1 MSKKI
6 IASVDA
12 ENETEERVLS
22 LVSEYENSGAD
33 MLYIYN
39 FSKSFEKREKFISL
53 LRKVRDLTDLPYL
66 TGVYT
71 EKLEDVKKAY
81 YSGAEGIVL
90 DPEKMSDENL
100 IHESVTKIGKDKV
113 WVTVNFGSDYRE
125 EKLNDYCA
133 ACEKYMSY
141 GIYGIMGKH
150 VAMGPKTVKFLNN
163 SSFPVIV
170 RDSLERNSITAL
182 LEPKSVIGVA
192 TGFYA
197 GRNIFTVKKSLKEQ
211 GYDVWTIGNN
221 LGFSDFKTN
230 EKGLIPVIVQDYK
243 TNEVLMLAYMN
254 AEAYEKTL
262 LTGKMT
268 YWSRSRNS
276 LWIKGETSEH
286 FQYVKELFL
295 DCDSDTLLAK
305 VKQVGAACHTGNYS
319 CFFTEIFKSEYEEK
333 NVKNVLEDVFNV
345 ILDRKTNPK
354 PGSYTNYLFD
364 KGIDKILKKCGEEA
378 TEIVIAA
385 KNPDHEELR
394 YEIADFLYHMMVL
407 MADTGL
413 AWEDIMREL
422 KSRE

>member
-12 ENETEERVLS
+12 ENETEERILS

-53 LRKVRDLTDLPYL
+53 LRRVRDLTDLPYL
-66 TGVYT
+66 AGVYT

-81 YSGAEGIVL
+81 YSGAEAVVL
-90 DPEKMSDENL
+90 DPEKMSDESL
-100 IHESVTKIGKDKV
+100 IAESVTKIGKDKV
-113 WVTVNFGSDYRE
+113 WVLVNFGSDYKE
-125 EKLNDYCA
+125 EKINDIGA

-141 GIYGIMGKH
+141 GVHGIMGKH
-150 VAMGPKTVKFLNN
+150 VMIGPTTLEFLKN
-163 SSFPVIV
+163 SAFPIIV
-170 RDSLERNSITAL
+170 RDSLERNSITAFM
-182 LEPKSVIGVA
+182 EAESVIGVA

-197 GRNIFTVKKSLKEQ
+197 GRNIFTVKSSLKEQ
-211 GYDVWTIGNN
+211 GYDVGTIGNN
-221 LGFSDFKTN
+221 LGFSDFKIN
-230 EKGLIPVIVQDYK
+230 EKGLIPVVVQDYK
-243 TNEVLMLAYMN
+243 TSEVLMLAYMN

-262 LTGKMT
+262 STGKMT
-268 YWSRSRNS
+268 YWSRSRNE
-276 LWIKGETSEH
+276 LWVKGETSGH
-286 FQYVKELFL
+286 FQYVKDLYI

-319 CFFTEIFKSEYEEK
+319 CFFTEIFKGEYEDK
-333 NVKNVLEDVFNV
+333 NIKNVLEDVFNV
-345 ILDRKTNPK
+345 ILDRKANPK

-413 AWEDIMREL
+413 TWEDIMREL